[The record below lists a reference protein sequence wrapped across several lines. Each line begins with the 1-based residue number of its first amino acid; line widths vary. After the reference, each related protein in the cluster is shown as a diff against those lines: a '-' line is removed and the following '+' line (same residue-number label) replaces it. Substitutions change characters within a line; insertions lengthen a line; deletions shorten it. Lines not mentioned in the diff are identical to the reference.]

1 MSPKAIQM
9 ASQMVDFA
17 DRFAFSQTVAASPTA
32 ATQTTVCT
40 LTAPADLRADAKIL
54 LVAFLSFTVGTNGVT
69 ATFKIRQTDT
79 SGTTVAT
86 TGAETVAATNVKTLA
101 TLGIDSAP
109 GATGQVYVATLTVG
123 SASAGSTVSNV
134 TLAALVI

>member
-79 SGTTVAT
+79 SGTTVMLARLQVRRSRRGRFT
-86 TGAETVAATNVKTLA
+86 LERSAQEQTAREAISVSRSQPSVA
-101 TLGIDSAP
+101 S
-109 GATGQVYVATLTVG
+109 
-123 SASAGSTVSNV
+123 
-134 TLAALVI
+134 